1 MVPTSEMS
9 TQPRPLFI
17 YGTLCAIPFLA
28 WALTGDASNIEMVS
42 SLVRPAKV
50 KGYSRFS
57 VHHADYPAVIK
68 DKAEASIDGLL
79 LTPETMTQRRKLD
92 DFEGETYKI
101 TSVIATFFDAKG
113 KLEMIEADMY
123 IWDGEK
129 EKLTMEPWDL
139 ETFIKERLE
148 DWLELFG
155 GMELIGGADDEP

>member
-1 MVPTSEMS
+1 MS
-9 TQPRPLFI
+9 AQPRPLFI
-17 YGTLCAIPFLA
+17 YGTLCAIHFLA

-68 DKAEASIDGLL
+68 DNAEASIDGLL
-79 LTPETMTQRRKLD
+79 LTPETVTQRRKLD

-139 ETFIKERLE
+139 RGVYQRE
-148 DWLELFG
+148 
-155 GMELIGGADDEP
+155 IGGLARAFWGDGAYWRRRR